1 MDGIV
6 QNELFIGT
14 ELGIVSGFELS
25 VLHMVIFH
33 AHESSIIV
41 CLWVAVTSVKYLSV
55 RFMAENA
62 VCDIDGL
69 KQFDR
74 LGYIF
79 DADTS
84 SDEIFVFIK
93 Q

>member
-1 MDGIV
+1 MSESIQIVLFTSVSGITDRLVRVSAVEGMEIIHMQRWRYRPTLMDGIV

-41 CLWVAVTSVKYLSV
+41 CL
-55 RFMAENA
+55 
-62 VCDIDGL
+62 
-69 KQFDR
+69 
-74 LGYIF
+74 
-79 DADTS
+79 
-84 SDEIFVFIK
+84 
-93 Q
+93 

>member
-41 CLWVAVTSVKYLSV
+41 LSLSSCYV
-55 RFMAENA
+55 RQVSFPA
-62 VCDIDGL
+62 IH
-69 KQFDR
+69 
-74 LGYIF
+74 I
-79 DADTS
+79 S
-84 SDEIFVFIK
+84 
-93 Q
+93 

>member
-1 MDGIV
+1 MSESIQIVLFTSVSGITDRHVRVSAVEGMEIIHMQRIGIV

-41 CLWVAVTSVKYLSV
+41 CL
-55 RFMAENA
+55 
-62 VCDIDGL
+62 
-69 KQFDR
+69 
-74 LGYIF
+74 
-79 DADTS
+79 
-84 SDEIFVFIK
+84 
-93 Q
+93 

>member
-1 MDGIV
+1 MSESIQIVLFTSVSGITDRHVRVSAVEGMEIIHMQRIGGGIAHTLMDGIV

-41 CLWVAVTSVKYLSV
+41 CL
-55 RFMAENA
+55 
-62 VCDIDGL
+62 
-69 KQFDR
+69 
-74 LGYIF
+74 
-79 DADTS
+79 
-84 SDEIFVFIK
+84 
-93 Q
+93 

>member
-41 CLWVAVTSVKYLSV
+41 YL
-55 RFMAENA
+55 
-62 VCDIDGL
+62 
-69 KQFDR
+69 
-74 LGYIF
+74 
-79 DADTS
+79 
-84 SDEIFVFIK
+84 
-93 Q
+93 

>member
-33 AHESSIIV
+33 AHESSII
-41 CLWVAVTSVKYLSV
+41 SV
-55 RFMAENA
+55 FE
-62 VCDIDGL
+62 
-69 KQFDR
+69 
-74 LGYIF
+74 
-79 DADTS
+79 
-84 SDEIFVFIK
+84 
-93 Q
+93 